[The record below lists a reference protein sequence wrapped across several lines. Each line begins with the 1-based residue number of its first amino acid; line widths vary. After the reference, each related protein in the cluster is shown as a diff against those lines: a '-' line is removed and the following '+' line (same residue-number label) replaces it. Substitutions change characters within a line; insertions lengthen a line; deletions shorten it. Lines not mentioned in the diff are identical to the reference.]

1 MIINIKSV
9 SLIMLMSCAYP
20 VIPSYA
26 DSGSFSGGA
35 KGGDQ
40 CMVEA
45 AKVYLDCAANGS
57 KSGAIK
63 AVDLIAAWINGGA
76 PKEKKF
82 EYIGADGDDYNG
94 QFDIDV
100 LPLFTTAGIWFKGS
114 RSCASCHFDNS
125 ENSYHE
131 MDLTSY
137 EGLMK
142 GGDVLSHP
150 PGVPLFGQGNHGAA
164 YDWSHSKLRA
174 RLRNN
179 RMPPGW
185 PEDLTEVNRDGP
197 CMKVSNGV
205 AEVVKKGDSP
215 TYGCDLNALG
225 LLETWTK
232 AGAPKKSKFKFGG
245 KKVSFT
251 KSVLPLFTT
260 HGIWFKGSQ
269 SCSSCHFNNS
279 ENSYHEMNL
288 SSYEGIMQGGD
299 VLSKPPGVPLL
310 GQSKIGARDF
320 NWSMSK
326 MKARL
331 RNNRMSPGME
341 FDITEENRDGPLV
354 FRGKRVE

>member
-1 MIINIKSV
+1 
-9 SLIMLMSCAYP
+9 
-20 VIPSYA
+20 
-26 DSGSFSGGA
+26 
-35 KGGDQ
+35 
-40 CMVEA
+40 
-45 AKVYLDCAANGS
+45 
-57 KSGAIK
+57 
-63 AVDLIAAWINGGA
+63 
-76 PKEKKF
+76 
-82 EYIGADGDDYNG
+82 
-94 QFDIDV
+94 
-100 LPLFTTAGIWFKGS
+100 
-114 RSCASCHFDNS
+114 
-125 ENSYHE
+125 
-131 MDLTSY
+131 
-137 EGLMK
+137 
-142 GGDVLSHP
+142 
-150 PGVPLFGQGNHGAA
+150 
-164 YDWSHSKLRA
+164 
-174 RLRNN
+174 
-179 RMPPGW
+179 
-185 PEDLTEVNRDGP
+185 
-197 CMKVSNGV
+197 
-205 AEVVKKGDSP
+205 
-215 TYGCDLNALG
+215 
-225 LLETWTK
+225 
-232 AGAPKKSKFKFGG
+232 SKFKFGG